1 MPLNCSILSLKDKYV
16 AVPKFVEHDKQI
28 SLRFWIVSIR
38 VTVWK
43 IRSFFGKLSKIV
55 EFAEFAVFGK
65 NAEKLCWSTNLGYRY
80 SRIAYGLY
88 IV

>member
-1 MPLNCSILSLKDKYV
+1 MNCSILSLKDKDA

-28 SLRFWIVSIR
+28 SLHFWIVSIR

-43 IRSFFGKLSKIV
+43 IRSVFGKLSETV
-55 EFAEFAVFGK
+55 EFEKFAIFGK
-65 NAEKLCWSTNLGYRY
+65 NAEKLCRSTNLGYRY
-80 SRIAYGLY
+80 FRKAYGLY